1 MTFAAGVTTATVM
14 VPITSDAN
22 VEGNETLTLTL
33 SNPTGASIA
42 RDSCLVAT
50 PTTCTASLTIL
61 DDDQGGVIEFTA
73 PSYPVS
79 ENAVGSLSPSAAPAA
94 WPAA

>member
-1 MTFAAGVTTATVM
+1 M

-33 SNPTGASIA
+33 SNPVGASIA
-42 RDSCLVAT
+42 GDSCLVAT

-73 PSYPVS
+73 PSYQVS
-79 ENAVGSLSPSAAPAA
+79 ENAGSVLVTLSRSGGLAGGVT
-94 WPAA
+94 